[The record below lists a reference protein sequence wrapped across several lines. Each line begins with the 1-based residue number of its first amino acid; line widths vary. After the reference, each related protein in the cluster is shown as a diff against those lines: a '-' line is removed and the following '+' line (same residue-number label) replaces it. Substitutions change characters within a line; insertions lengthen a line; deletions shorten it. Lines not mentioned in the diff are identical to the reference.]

1 MLTLSMPLLSTDL
14 VSRLRGKMIL
24 APLTRGGNLP
34 YRRLCADFGMD
45 SSFSEM
51 VYARQLLKNEGIEL
65 ARMRRAPGETTFG
78 VQIATNEID
87 EGVAAAKMAAASG
100 ADWVDLNCG
109 CPIYEATRRGL
120 GAALLRKPHKLEQLV
135 AGIAAGSSLPLSVKV
150 RTGEFRNALNV
161 RDVASRLR
169 DAGAAMVTIH
179 GRTMEDRYKRPA
191 DWDVIAQVVADGAGS
206 GVGVVGN
213 GDILTHYDARRR
225 LDESGVDA
233 VMVGRGALI
242 KPWVFQEFERGEPW
256 EPSAAERVEIMRRLV
271 VYMKEHFGDDAR
283 GRKKAWA
290 FLPWHLDW
298 FARYLPLPEAEWG
311 AFSREEPL
319 MQMRRPPLP
328 ADLPALDR
336 LLASRA
342 PGAHDAMS
350 GLLWEA
356 ASDAAAVDALR
367 NFAEGGGLAEV
378 EAAAAAEAEA
388 EEEELANVGQAYS
401 GGLKKQRRRRAAPV
415 IRTPQEI
422 AALRAQRALKRKLT
436 GAAPHVE
443 GTRR

>member
-1 MLTLSMPLLSTDL
+1 
-14 VSRLRGKMIL
+14 
-24 APLTRGGNLP
+24 
-34 YRRLCADFGMD
+34 
-45 SSFSEM
+45 
-51 VYARQLLKNEGIEL
+51 
-65 ARMRRAPGETTFG
+65 
-78 VQIATNEID
+78 
-87 EGVAAAKMAAASG
+87 
-100 ADWVDLNCG
+100 
-109 CPIYEATRRGL
+109 
-120 GAALLRKPHKLEQLV
+120 
-135 AGIAAGSSLPLSVKV
+135 
-150 RTGEFRNALNV
+150 
-161 RDVASRLR
+161 
-169 DAGAAMVTIH
+169 
-179 GRTMEDRYKRPA
+179 
-191 DWDVIAQVVADGAGS
+191 
-206 GVGVVGN
+206 
-213 GDILTHYDARRR
+213 
-225 LDESGVDA
+225 
-233 VMVGRGALI
+233 
-242 KPWVFQEFERGEPW
+242 
-256 EPSAAERVEIMRRLV
+256 
-271 VYMKEHFGDDAR
+271 
-283 GRKKAWA
+283 
-290 FLPWHLDW
+290 
-298 FARYLPLPEAEWG
+298 
-311 AFSREEPL
+311 

>member
-1 MLTLSMPLLSTDL
+1 MPAQQSLAWGVSKRESTAQRKLRLS
-14 VSRLRGKMIL
+14 IL
-24 APLTRGGNLP
+24 GG
-34 YRRLCADFGMD
+34 AGG
-45 SSFSEM
+45 SS
-51 VYARQLLKNEGIEL
+51 
-65 ARMRRAPGETTFG
+65 
-78 VQIATNEID
+78 
-87 EGVAAAKMAAASG
+87 
-100 ADWVDLNCG
+100 
-109 CPIYEATRRGL
+109 ATRRKRDSAGFL
-120 GAALLRKPHKLEQLV
+120 DALARLEPAALLRKPHKLEQLV

-150 RTGEFRNALNV
+150 RTGEFRSALNV

-298 FARYLPLPEAEWG
+298 FARYLPLPEEEWG
-311 AFSREEPL
+311 VFSREEPL

>member
-1 MLTLSMPLLSTDL
+1 M
-14 VSRLRGKMIL
+14 
-24 APLTRGGNLP
+24 
-34 YRRLCADFGMD
+34 
-45 SSFSEM
+45 
-51 VYARQLLKNEGIEL
+51 
-65 ARMRRAPGETTFG
+65 
-78 VQIATNEID
+78 
-87 EGVAAAKMAAASG
+87 
-100 ADWVDLNCG
+100 
-109 CPIYEATRRGL
+109 
-120 GAALLRKPHKLEQLV
+120 
-135 AGIAAGSSLPLSVKV
+135 
-150 RTGEFRNALNV
+150 
-161 RDVASRLR
+161 ASRLR

-298 FARYLPLPEAEWG
+298 FARTLPLPEEEWG

-342 PGAHDAMS
+342 SRDDSMVAPCCRPRGQRRTPP
-350 GLLWEA
+350 
-356 ASDAAAVDALR
+356 AVEQPCLR
-367 NFAEGGGLAEV
+367 RSSGGLAEV

-388 EEEELANVGQAYS
+388 EEERVFHFRASPNLRKI
-401 GGLKKQRRRRAAPV
+401 KKQRRRRA
-415 IRTPQEI
+415 R
-422 AALRAQRALKRKLT
+422 QR
-436 GAAPHVE
+436 
-443 GTRR
+443 